1 MSRFSRRSRRT
12 RYAKPLT
19 MQAEHS
25 SATTTATLSAPAAV
39 PKAAPI
45 DEAAVRAVDRALA
58 ALRRGE
64 VVAIETADGTI
75 GAAVSVES
83 VALDTVDRLKALT
96 GGTPRL
102 AVTRRRAVVLG
113 LADAD
118 TAQPASDIA
127 DDQAPG
133 AVAFGAMTLDR
144 PDGLTADQAHALA
157 DPEQYPQARDALP
170 AGLTATE
177 ARPGSREAAAVD
189 LARLA
194 RLLPAAITA
203 DLPSSGGAVPAGA
216 GVSAAEWAAEHDM
229 LLVRASDVA
238 DYRVHVVR
246 TLRRVADARVPLV
259 GSENTRVYAF
269 RPADGGPEHLAIVIG
284 DPDPAQPVLARL
296 HSECFTGDLLGSL
309 RCDCGDQLRGAI
321 AEIARHGSGVLL
333 YLAQEGRGIGLVN
346 KLRAY
351 RIQDRGFDTVD
362 ANEILGFE
370 ADERVYLPAAEML
383 RQLGFDSVRLM
394 TNNPEKLR
402 QLARC
407 GIAVVERVAHIFPAN
422 GHNEAYL
429 RTKAE
434 RSGHMF

>member
-1 MSRFSRRSRRT
+1 MQPERRSD
-12 RYAKPLT
+12 
-19 MQAEHS
+19 
-25 SATTTATLSAPAAV
+25 PAFPIPPV
-39 PKAAPI
+39 I

-64 VVAIETADGTI
+64 VVAIATDDGTV

-83 VALDTVDRLKALT
+83 VAIDAVERLRSLT
-96 GGTPRL
+96 GGAPTL
-102 AVTRRRAVVLG
+102 AVTRRRAIVLG
-113 LADAD
+113 LAKD
-118 TAQPASDIA
+118 TGES
-127 DDQAPG
+127 APG
-133 AVAFGAMTLDR
+133 VVSLGCAG
-144 PDGLTADQAHALA
+144 GLSADQAHALA
-157 DPEQYPQARDALP
+157 DPEHRPDAATLP
-170 AGLTATE
+170 DGLTA
-177 ARPGSREAAAVD
+177 RPMPPDTRDAAAVD

-203 DLPSSGGAVPAGA
+203 EVPGTNRD
-216 GVSAAEWAAEHDM
+216 AAAWAAEHDL
-229 LLVRASDVA
+229 LLVRARDVA

-246 TLRRVADARVPLV
+246 TLRRVADARVPLS
-259 GSENTRVYAF
+259 GAENTRIYAF

-284 DPDPAQPVLARL
+284 EPDPGQPVLARL

-321 AEIARHGSGVLL
+321 AEIARQGSGVLL

-351 RIQDRGFDTVD
+351 RIQDQGFDTVD

-383 RQLGFDSVRLM
+383 RQLGFPAVRLM

>member
-1 MSRFSRRSRRT
+1 MHAERRPDST
-12 RYAKPLT
+12 P
-19 MQAEHS
+19 
-25 SATTTATLSAPAAV
+25 
-39 PKAAPI
+39 PI

-64 VVAIETADGTI
+64 VVAIENTDGSI

-83 VALDTVDRLKALT
+83 VALDAVQRLKSLT
-96 GGTPRL
+96 GGTPSL
-102 AVTRRRAVVLG
+102 AVTRRRAIVLG
-113 LADAD
+113 LLAEGEDD
-118 TAQPASDIA
+118 SPALS
-127 DDQAPG
+127 G
-133 AVAFGAMTLDR
+133 SVVALGCVG
-144 PDGLTADQAHALA
+144 GLTADQAHALA
-157 DPEQYPQARDALP
+157 DPEQRGEVVALP
-170 AGLTATE
+170 PGLTATLMD
-177 ARPGSREAAAVD
+177 AHTRDAAAVD

-203 DLPSSGGAVPAGA
+203 AVADA
-216 GVSAAEWAAEHDM
+216 NRSAADWAAEHDL
-229 LLVRASDVA
+229 LLVRARDVA

-246 TLRRVADARVPLV
+246 TLRRVADARVPLS
-259 GSENTRVYAF
+259 GAENTRIFAF

-321 AEIARHGSGVLL
+321 AEIARLGSGVLL

-351 RIQDRGFDTVD
+351 RIQDQGFDTVD

-383 RQLGFDSVRLM
+383 RQLGYDSVRLM

>member
-1 MSRFSRRSRRT
+1 
-12 RYAKPLT
+12 
-19 MQAEHS
+19 MQAERP
-25 SATTTATLSAPAAV
+25 SALTTATLSAPAAA
-39 PKAAPI
+39 PAAAPGAAPI

-64 VVAIETADGTI
+64 VVAIETADGTV

-83 VALDTVDRLKALT
+83 VALDTVERLKALT

-113 LADAD
+113 LASAGA
-118 TAQPASDIA
+118 AQPVSDIA

-133 AVAFGAMTLDR
+133 AAAEAFGAMALDR
-144 PDGLTADQAHALA
+144 PGGLTADQAHALA
-157 DPEQYPQARDALP
+157 DPEQYPQAQDALP
-170 AGLTATE
+170 AGLTVTE
-177 ARPGSREAAAVD
+177 ACPGSREAAAVD

-203 DLPSSGGAVPAGA
+203 DLPSSPPAA
-216 GVSAAEWAAEHDM
+216 NAADWAAEHDL

-259 GSENTRVYAF
+259 GSEHTRIYAF

-284 DPDPAQPVLARL
+284 EPDPRQPVLARL

-321 AEIARHGSGVLL
+321 AEIARQGSGVLL

>member
-1 MSRFSRRSRRT
+1 MLADLPS
-12 RYAKPLT
+12 
-19 MQAEHS
+19 E
-25 SATTTATLSAPAAV
+25 PAQTPAQ
-39 PKAAPI
+39 PI
-45 DEAAVRAVDRALA
+45 DEAVVRAVDRALA

-64 VVAIETADGTI
+64 EVVVATADGGV
-75 GAAVSVES
+75 GAVVSVES
-83 VALDTVDRLKALT
+83 VPNDAVARLKRLT
-96 GGTPRL
+96 GGEPML

-113 LADAD
+113 LIQDD
-118 TAQPASDIA
+118 RPGTAG
-127 DDQAPG
+127 DDRPGTAGAVMLAAPG
-133 AVAFGAMTLDR
+133 
-144 PDGLTADQAHALA
+144 GLTPEQIRALA
-157 DPEQYPQARDALP
+157 DPEHYPEGRLP
-170 AGLTATE
+170 PGLTAAPAE
-177 ARPGSREAAAVD
+177 PGSFAAAAVEM
-189 LARLA
+189 ARLA
-194 RLLPAAITA
+194 RLLPAAIFA
-203 DLPSSGGAVPAGA
+203 RAA
-216 GVSAAEWAAEHDM
+216 GVQGTAAGWAGRIDR
-229 LLVRASDVA
+229 LLVGARDVN

-246 TLRRVADARVPLV
+246 TLRRVADARVPLS
-259 GSENTRVYAF
+259 GAENTRIYAF

-284 DPDPAQPVLARL
+284 EPAPDQPVLARL

-321 AEIARHGSGVLL
+321 AEIARQGSGVLL

-351 RIQDRGFDTVD
+351 RIQDLGFDTVD

-383 RQLGFDSVRLM
+383 RQLGFSAVRLM

-407 GIAVVERVAHIFPAN
+407 GIEVVERVPHIFPAN

>member
-1 MSRFSRRSRRT
+1 MH
-12 RYAKPLT
+12 ADLT
-19 MQAEHS
+19 SE
-25 SATTTATLSAPAAV
+25 PAQ
-39 PKAAPI
+39 PF
-45 DEAAVRAVDRALA
+45 DEAAMRAVDRALA
-58 ALRRGE
+58 AMRRGE
-64 VVAIETADGTI
+64 AVAIETADGTV

-83 VALDTVDRLKALT
+83 VAIDAVERLTRLT
-96 GGTPRL
+96 GETPVL
-102 AVTRRRAVVLG
+102 AVTRRRATVLKLMEEGTGVVALS
-113 LADAD
+113 L
-118 TAQPASDIA
+118 P
-127 DDQAPG
+127 
-133 AVAFGAMTLDR
+133 R
-144 PDGLTADQAHALA
+144 CLTADEAHALA
-157 DPEQYPQARDALP
+157 DPEHYPYSCGGPDGGLP
-170 AGLTATE
+170 DGLTAT
-177 ARPGSREAAAVD
+177 AMAPGSREAAAVD

-194 RLLPAAITA
+194 RLLPAAVVA
-203 DLPSSGGAVPAGA
+203 PAPAARG
-216 GVSAAEWAAEHDM
+216 SAADWAAEHDL
-229 LLVRASDVA
+229 LLVRAGDIA
-238 DYRVHVVR
+238 DYRIHVVR
-246 TLRRVADARVPLV
+246 TLRKVAEARVPLA
-259 GSENTRVYAF
+259 GAENTRIVAF
-269 RPADGGPEHLAIVIG
+269 RPIDGGPEHLAIIIG
-284 DPDPAQPVLARL
+284 DPQPDAPVLARL

-383 RQLGFDSVRLM
+383 RQLGFAGVRLM

-407 GIAVVERVAHIFPAN
+407 GIEVVERVPHIFPAN
-422 GHNEAYL
+422 GHNEGYL

>member
-1 MSRFSRRSRRT
+1 M
-12 RYAKPLT
+12 
-19 MQAEHS
+19 
-25 SATTTATLSAPAAV
+25 
-39 PKAAPI
+39 

-64 VVAIETADGTI
+64 VVAIETADGTV

-83 VALDTVDRLKALT
+83 VALDAVERLKALT

-102 AVTRRRAVVLG
+102 VVTRRRAVVLG
-113 LADAD
+113 LA
-118 TAQPASDIA
+118 TPRVAQPAGDLA
-127 DDQAPG
+127 DDQA
-133 AVAFGAMTLDR
+133 AVESTEGFGAMVLDR
-144 PDGLTADQAHALA
+144 RGGLTADQAHALA
-157 DPEQYPQARDALP
+157 DPEQHPEAQGHRP
-170 AGLTATE
+170 TGLTAAE
-177 ARPGSREAAAVD
+177 AAPDSRETAAVD

-203 DLPSSGGAVPAGA
+203 DIAGGLATTITN
-216 GVSAAEWAAEHDM
+216 AADWAAAHDL
-229 LLVRASDVA
+229 LLVRAADVA

-246 TLRRVADARVPLV
+246 TLRRVADARVPLA
-259 GSENTRVYAF
+259 GAENTRIYAF

-284 DPDPAQPVLARL
+284 EPDPARPVLARL

-321 AEIARHGSGVLL
+321 AEIARQGSGVLL

-383 RQLGFDSVRLM
+383 RQLGFSAVRLM

-422 GHNEAYL
+422 GHNEGYL

>member
-1 MSRFSRRSRRT
+1 
-12 RYAKPLT
+12 
-19 MQAEHS
+19 MQAERPS
-25 SATTTATLSAPAAV
+25 DATTVTLSAPATAA
-39 PKAAPI
+39 KAAPSTAPI

-64 VVAIETADGTI
+64 VVAIETADGTV

-83 VALDTVDRLKALT
+83 VALDAVERLKSLT

-102 AVTRRRAVVLG
+102 VVTRRRAVVLG
-113 LADAD
+113 LASADA
-118 TAQPASDIA
+118 AQPVSDIA

-133 AVAFGAMTLDR
+133 AAAEAFGAMTLDR
-144 PDGLTADQAHALA
+144 PGGLSADQAHALA
-157 DPEQYPQARDALP
+157 DPEQHPQAQDALP
-170 AGLTATE
+170 AGLTAGE
-177 ARPGSREAAAVD
+177 ACPGSREAAAVD

-203 DLPSSGGAVPAGA
+203 DLPSSPV
-216 GVSAAEWAAEHDM
+216 VSPPVRAAEWAAEHDL

-259 GSENTRVYAF
+259 GSENTRIYAF

-321 AEIARHGSGVLL
+321 AEIARQGSGVLL

-383 RQLGFDSVRLM
+383 RQLGFESVRLM